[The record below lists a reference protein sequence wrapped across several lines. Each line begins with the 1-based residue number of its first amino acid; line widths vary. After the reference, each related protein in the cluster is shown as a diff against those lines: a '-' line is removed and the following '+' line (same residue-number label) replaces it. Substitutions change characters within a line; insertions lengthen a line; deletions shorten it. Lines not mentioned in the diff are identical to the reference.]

1 MLISE
6 KRKTKDFKYMQIL
19 FAISFG
25 LILATSLFIGNALSG
40 DYNPYAAFV
49 AALLY
54 LLSLFMPFIS
64 EYNVLHRG
72 FSKIGDNFKTLMH
85 SDERHQGDIE
95 IIVPGESRGPAEQYN
110 LNKSNKSGQVML
122 LIILIASALFVF
134 DLVSFYF
141 LGDGLKPDDTG
152 PISNF

>member
-1 MLISE
+1 
-6 KRKTKDFKYMQIL
+6 MQIL

-40 DYNPYAAFV
+40 DYAPYAAFA
-49 AALLY
+49 AALMY
-54 LLSLFMPFIS
+54 LVSLFMPFIS

-85 SDERHQGDIE
+85 NDERNKGDVE
-95 IIVPGESRGPAEQYN
+95 IIVPGEIRGPAEQYN
-110 LNKSNKSGQVML
+110 LNKSNKSGLIML
-122 LIILIASALFVF
+122 LIILIASALFAF
-134 DLVSFYF
+134 DLVNFYF
-141 LGDGLKPDDTG
+141 LGDGLKPNDTG